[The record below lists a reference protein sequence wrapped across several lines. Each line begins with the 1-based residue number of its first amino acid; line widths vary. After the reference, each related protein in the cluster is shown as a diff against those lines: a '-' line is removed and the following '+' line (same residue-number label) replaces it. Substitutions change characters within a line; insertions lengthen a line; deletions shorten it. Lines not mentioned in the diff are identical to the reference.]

1 MKDNGTT
8 CALAWSSIGMNP
20 SGRVRACGRSIPNNN
35 NPSLKHMTIDEAW
48 NSDYYKQLRLDM
60 LAGIRNPN
68 CTKCHMEED
77 LGGVSK
83 RKTYNKRL
91 FPIVSTLTNKDG
103 SIDRKPTMIDI
114 RVGNICNLKCIHC
127 WTGNSSKWYQDTL
140 LLDKYENTPNLTIDN
155 DWISEKGSVWNYVR
169 ENVDSLK
176 KLNILGGEPFAS
188 KEHNLLLDWL
198 VENNK
203 SELDITYVT
212 NATLITPATVD
223 KLKKFR
229 NVQLGISLDATHE
242 VSDLL
247 RFPSSWD
254 ELEKIIA
261 YINSVN
267 IDPSNKFNAYFNY
280 TFYNT
285 NVFHLDKTYSY
296 CKKHFKDIKLSMGDF
311 VESPAHMSIQ
321 NLPRHFKE
329 KVAKKIKN
337 VPGVDFYINYMM
349 AKDTWEELGPTLY
362 NYLNDLDTARNTNW
376 RSVLPEIK
384 ELYD

>member
-8 CALAWSSIGMNP
+8 CSLAWSSIGMNP
-20 SGRVRACGRSIPNNN
+20 SGRVRACGRSIPNSN
-35 NPSLKHMTIDEAW
+35 NPSLKQMTIGEAW

-60 LAGIRNPN
+60 LAGIKNPN
-68 CTKCHMEED
+68 CAKCHMEED

-83 RKTYNKRL
+83 RKTHNKRL

-212 NATLITPATVD
+212 NATLITPTIVD

-242 VSDLL
+242 ISDFV
-247 RFPSSWD
+247 RFPSKWD
-254 ELEKIIA
+254 ELEKIIS
-261 YINSVN
+261 YIDSVN

-280 TFYNT
+280 TFYNM
-285 NVFHLDKTYSY
+285 NVFHLDKTYAY
-296 CKKHFKDIKLSMGDF
+296 CKKHFKDIKLRMGDF

-321 NLPRHFKE
+321 NLPRPFKE
-329 KVAKKIKN
+329 KIAKKIKN

-362 NYLNDLDTARNTNW
+362 NYLNDLDAARNTDW
-376 RSVLPEIK
+376 KSIFPEIK
-384 ELYD
+384 ELYE